1 MDFCEHS
8 LEMVVKFQHR
18 RANVSEL
25 RSSFVNCG
33 FFHYQSAAML
43 EAAQLELELLCPNT
57 PDTDPNLQLP
67 WAPLPLSTET
77 NNSDANKKL

>member
-8 LEMVVKFQHR
+8 LEMVVKFRHR
-18 RANVSEL
+18 RCNVSEL
-25 RSSFVNCG
+25 RSSFVDCG
-33 FFHYQSAAML
+33 FFYYQSAAML

>member
-1 MDFCEHS
+1 
-8 LEMVVKFQHR
+8 
-18 RANVSEL
+18 
-25 RSSFVNCG
+25 
-33 FFHYQSAAML
+33 ML